1 MSTND
6 ETTFLQGFQN
16 IFGNHQCIVPGYV
29 KIISS
34 WSNLAP
40 TTVFERTLCISK
52 DSFCSII
59 RHLYISTPIT
69 RHYCL
74 SFPYLGRRSFA
85 YSFLGYI
92 PMPHGSYD
100 ATFVRPILN
109 RSNVTVINPVCS
121 SYRCRQM
128 NIVETVDSRIFSSPS
143 IHLFGHFRIPGNIGH
158 HSWKCLRLKI
168 IQ

>member
-1 MSTND
+1 MYSPRICQNNQ
-6 ETTFLQGFQN
+6 FLKQ
-16 IFGNHQCIVPGYV
+16 
-29 KIISS
+29 SR
-34 WSNLAP
+34 SN
-40 TTVFERTLCISK
+40 TVFERTLRTRCHILHSHAYHLTHLRISK

-69 RHYCL
+69 RHYRL
-74 SFPYLGRRSFA
+74 SFPYPGRRSFA

-143 IHLFGHFRIPGNIGH
+143 IHLFGHFRIPGNIG
-158 HSWKCLRLKI
+158 I
-168 IQ
+168 IAESVFVSKLSSR